1 MIIKKNNHF
10 VFSLVIGLCLLIFTS
25 SIGLA
30 AVNID
35 SINKW
40 AWGTNVGWV
49 NFSADTGGVTVYADH
64 LEGYAWGENIGWI
77 RLGTC
82 ESEPPCTYA
91 NTSASNY
98 GVNNDGAGNLSG
110 FAWSSNVGWI
120 NFDPEGG
127 EQVKI
132 DPSSG
137 DFSGYA
143 WGENIGWI
151 SFQNTNVPYKVNTT
165 WQPDP
170 PVADAGEDQQV
181 KVSTLV
187 TLDGS
192 SSYDPDNQVPLTYL
206 WTQTA
211 GEAVSLSGETEEKP
225 TFNAP
230 DHEDQLTFNLQVA
243 DALGL
248 VSVELEEVTVLVELY
263 SIHLPLVTK

>member
-1 MIIKKNNHF
+1 MKPLGFAICI
-10 VFSLVIGLCLLIFTS
+10 LLISTTLV
-25 SIGLA
+25 LA

-35 SINKW
+35 AINKW

-77 RLGTC
+77 RMGTC
-82 ESEPPCTYA
+82 ESGSPCTYS
-91 NTSASNY
+91 NTSASDY
-98 GVNNDGAGNLSG
+98 GVNNDGAGYLSG
-110 FAWSSNVGWI
+110 FAWSSNTGWI
-120 NFDPEGG
+120 NFDPSGE

-132 DPSSG
+132 DPLSG
-137 DFSGYA
+137 DFNGYA

-151 SFQNTNVPYKVNTT
+151 SFQNANVPYKVNTT

-170 PVADAGEDQQV
+170 PLANAGSDQQV

-192 SSYDPDNQVPLTYL
+192 GSYDPDNQIPLTYL

-211 GEAVSLSGETEEKP
+211 GETVTLSGATEEQP

-230 DHEDQLTFNLQVA
+230 DHEDQLTFTLQVA

-248 VSVELEEVTVLVELY
+248 VSVELEEVTILVELY